1 MASTSNLALLQ
12 CQHLSKTKMKQ
23 IINGKIA
30 KRLVT
35 KVMLLFQSRQSPFS
49 LVESWLLLS
58 NRKKKGNILQ
68 EITIQS
74 AIETYKSQIM

>member
-12 CQHLSKTKMKQ
+12 CQHLSKIKMKQ
-23 IINGKIA
+23 ITNGKIA
-30 KRLVT
+30 KRLAT
-35 KVMLLFQSRQSPFS
+35 KVMLLFLSSQNPFS

-58 NRKKKGNILQ
+58 NRKKKENILQ
-68 EITIQS
+68 EIIIQS